1 MLITDFL
8 FLGKFW
14 CRLLQTPPQDILN
27 YICSFPSFHFKL
39 YRGWRRGLFLTFPL
53 QYVKWWKIVLLN
65 NLSDN
70 NNCLWTRILIQF
82 QAEPKKTEEF
92 CVYSIAFKCME
103 LWKIIFRQWCGC
115 GWWKSTNFFNVCYR
129 QSFCLWR
136 SHHQN
141 CSVSCANVC
150 LKILSLL
157 HVG

>member
-14 CRLLQTPPQDILN
+14 CCLLQTPPQDILN

-39 YRGWRRGLFLTFPL
+39 YRRWRRGLFLTFPL

-103 LWKIIFRQWCGC
+103 LGKIIFRQWCGC
-115 GWWKSTNFFNVCYR
+115 GWWKSTNFFWIRFTTV
-129 QSFCLWR
+129 L
-136 SHHQN
+136 
-141 CSVSCANVC
+141 VT
-150 LKILSLL
+150 
-157 HVG
+157 

>member
-14 CRLLQTPPQDILN
+14 CRLLQTPSQDILN

-39 YRGWRRGLFLTFPL
+39 YRRRWRGLFLTFPL

-82 QAEPKKTEEF
+82 QAEPKKLRSFVFT
-92 CVYSIAFKCME
+92 VLHLSVWNY
-103 LWKIIFRQWCGC
+103 G
-115 GWWKSTNFFNVCYR
+115 KSYLGNDVDVDDGKVPI
-129 QSFCLWR
+129 SFG
-136 SHHQN
+136 SESPQY
-141 CSVSCANVC
+141 
-150 LKILSLL
+150 
-157 HVG
+157 

>member
-14 CRLLQTPPQDILN
+14 CRLLQTPSQDILN

-39 YRGWRRGLFLTFPL
+39 YRRWRRGLFLTFPL

-82 QAEPKKTEEF
+82 QAEPKKLRSFVFT
-92 CVYSIAFKCME
+92 VLHLSVWNY
-103 LWKIIFRQWCGC
+103 G
-115 GWWKSTNFFNVCYR
+115 KSYLGNDVDVDDGKVPI
-129 QSFCLWR
+129 SFG
-136 SHHQN
+136 SESPQY
-141 CSVSCANVC
+141 
-150 LKILSLL
+150 
-157 HVG
+157 

>member
-14 CRLLQTPPQDILN
+14 CRLLQTPSQDILN

-39 YRGWRRGLFLTFPL
+39 YRRWRRGLFLVFPL

-82 QAEPKKTEEF
+82 QAEPKKLRSFVFT
-92 CVYSIAFKCME
+92 VLHLSVWNY
-103 LWKIIFRQWCGC
+103 G
-115 GWWKSTNFFNVCYR
+115 KSYLGNDVDVDDGKVPI
-129 QSFCLWR
+129 SFG
-136 SHHQN
+136 SESPQY
-141 CSVSCANVC
+141 
-150 LKILSLL
+150 
-157 HVG
+157 